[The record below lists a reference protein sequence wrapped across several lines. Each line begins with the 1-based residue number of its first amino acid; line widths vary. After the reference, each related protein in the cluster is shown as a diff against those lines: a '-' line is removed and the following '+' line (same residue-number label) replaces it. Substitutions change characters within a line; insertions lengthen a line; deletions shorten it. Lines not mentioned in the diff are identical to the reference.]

1 MKAMG
6 EYATWTDVR
15 VEVSV
20 ILDLG
25 TWVDEPGPFHW
36 EILLPYFCSR
46 FLQNMLPMVWWI
58 LGRQRVGK
66 VGLANLTC
74 RWIMSTNLFQQGE
87 VLGLIAL
94 GGHWVISTNLIGG
107 VITGSLGKG

>member
-1 MKAMG
+1 M
-6 EYATWTDVR
+6 R
-15 VEVSV
+15 PPEVC
-20 ILDLG
+20 LG
-25 TWVDEPGPFHW
+25 GKLLLWVDELEKFHW

-46 FLQNMLPMVWWI
+46 FLQTMLPRVWWI
-58 LGRQRVGK
+58 LGSQRVGK

-74 RWIMSTNLFQQGE
+74 RWFMSTNLFQQDD

-94 GGHWVISTNLIGG
+94 GCHWIMSTTLIGG